1 MHAFRHSSAESRLC
15 RLTIDE
21 LNKQRAAA
29 GAVAAIPLN
38 KRAAEANAAVQNQPT
53 KNTGS
58 AVTDPAAASMQRLRD
73 TQAYLAE
80 NPSVDPTGSIGKQA
94 LEGQAM
100 AETYV
105 APRNLG
111 NEQYYKDQ
119 ANFLQDYTATKSNAA
134 DGFASSIDQGVSE
147 VKDPITGE
155 IKYVRTQGNVQTAS
169 MSQIQQSAIGNLR
182 KAGKTDE
189 EIKATLDDPTYL
201 QNIAQTMSNTGLGGT
216 ARQSA
221 VLTPAQAQSV
231 LATSRNPNERKAA
244 QDALD
249 AAATQGVSQTVE
261 KQVGTDKNGNPIYMT
276 QTNPNYEAEVEAKRQ
291 RMAQE
296 QANKL
301 KVQESE
307 KKMKEFTAG
316 VDTTALTETQK
327 QISGIM
333 ESIKGL
339 SPELQSAVLPNL
351 LNLQQSNNEALNM
364 AQQMINALPTD
375 QEIESQ
381 YGTMEKYIL
390 SQSSKYEDL
399 LKKNKDHQIEVAE
412 YNKEALEIDKKI
424 LEHDAAVAEQKQ
436 AQANIEN
443 EKKLRRQLNKL
454 GLNTDVQG
462 LSFLNS
468 EIQKGV
474 DALENMKT
482 ANNLVSLKANLAIS
496 KGYSL
501 EVKGILND
509 YEGKYLEITSKTT
522 EALNSVRSSIS
533 KDKSERDKEMRSIM
547 QKALDQKNEND
558 KEARDMLFRATT
570 SMIESRDKLAAQEKA
585 DIRADKRLEYQE
597 KMANARLNASED
609 RADARAERQIVQDE
623 RADAKM
629 VYADFKI
636 AEDQPEVK
644 NYVVLRDATSKAKK
658 SFENA
663 INKGGKI
670 DLGVAKE
677 MITVLYEKG
686 LDPTSVVREGEYL
699 RASLGQSWYD
709 NAMLFAESVAGGDR
723 TGITQESAQ
732 AFLTALEASSE
743 TQRASALSRMS
754 QPLTRL
760 MLFNQDSK
768 HINIDPRA
776 AATIQELIR
785 PEDLAAFATDD
796 AASYDYNYSS
806 YNTSMKNSTYTE
818 DSKVID
824 PLIDSMPESGMTMD
838 QIYGSWDGLQLL
850 SSPESVAVQSASGT
864 VGEILSSMAPVTQN
878 FSTPIS
884 SANYKPS
891 TVTAWGGQ
899 HKGLDIAFAAGS
911 FVPSMT
917 EGVLESVEYS
927 KDGWG
932 LTAVVRAPDGA
943 EIRYS
948 HLASIDPMLKVGSQL
963 VRGREIAQVGNTG
976 NVFSTSGGDGTHLD
990 FRIKKNG
997 QYIDPFSYTV

>member
-1 MHAFRHSSAESRLC
+1 MHIFLHSSAESRLVH
-15 RLTIDE
+15 LTIDE
-21 LNKQRAAA
+21 LNKQRLAA

-53 KNTGS
+53 RNTGS
-58 AVTDPAAASMQRLRD
+58 AVTNPAAASMQRLRD
-73 TQAYLAE
+73 TQAYLSA

-100 AETYV
+100 AESYV

-169 MSQIQQSAIGNLR
+169 MSQIQQSAIENLR

-189 EIKATLDDPTYL
+189 EIKATLNDPTYL

-221 VLTPAQAQSV
+221 VLTPAQAQAV

-249 AAATQGVSQTVE
+249 AASKQGVSQTVE

-276 QTNPNYEAEVEAKRQ
+276 QTNPNYEKEVEAKKQ

-296 QANKL
+296 QANAL
-301 KVQESE
+301 KVQENE
-307 KKMKEFTAG
+307 RQMKSFTAG
-316 VDTTALTETQK
+316 IDTTAFTVTQK
-327 QISGIM
+327 QISEIM

-482 ANNLVSLKANLAIS
+482 ANNLVSLKANLAIA

-547 QKALDQKNEND
+547 QKALDQKSEND
-558 KEARDMLFRATT
+558 KEARKSLFDSNMKMIDEVGKARDDEATREKNLWDNAMKYIDTFGTQNTDALKEYEKELGLPTGSLSNQKTLEELRMKKTEGADT
-570 SMIESRDKLAAQEKA
+570 SGIITMVDEQRKQLMEFYPTASGEMIDT
-585 DIRADKRLEYQE
+585 
-597 KMANARLNASED
+597 
-609 RADARAERQIVQDE
+609 
-623 RADAKM
+623 M
-629 VYADFKI
+629 VYAALTKQLGQ
-636 AEDQPEVK
+636 A
-644 NYVVLRDATSKAKK
+644 NLSKAY
-658 SFENA
+658 SYMSTNQ
-663 INKGGKI
+663 IGKGGYRI
-670 DLGVAKE
+670 Q
-677 MITVLYEKG
+677 
-686 LDPTSVVREGEYL
+686 P
-699 RASLGQSWYD
+699 
-709 NAMLFAESVAGGDR
+709 
-723 TGITQESAQ
+723 
-732 AFLTALEASSE
+732 FLTAAQGQKMVDATMQKLDD
-743 TQRASALSRMS
+743 QRAIETGDMS
-754 QPLTRL
+754 TADLISIL
-760 MLFNQDSK
+760 KDEKDSDG
-768 HINIDPRA
+768 NRVYGD
-776 AATIQELIR
+776 
-785 PEDLAAFATDD
+785 ED
-796 AASYDYNYSS
+796 
-806 YNTSMKNSTYTE
+806 
-818 DSKVID
+818 I
-824 PLIDSMPESGMTMD
+824 
-838 QIYGSWDGLQLL
+838 
-850 SSPESVAVQSASGT
+850 
-864 VGEILSSMAPVTQN
+864 
-878 FSTPIS
+878 
-884 SANYKPS
+884 
-891 TVTAWGGQ
+891 
-899 HKGLDIAFAAGS
+899 
-911 FVPSMT
+911 
-917 EGVLESVEYS
+917 
-927 KDGWG
+927 
-932 LTAVVRAPDGA
+932 
-943 EIRYS
+943 IRYMKDLGYV
-948 HLASIDPMLKVGSQL
+948 HAPAWNK
-963 VRGREIAQVGNTG
+963 T
-976 NVFSTSGGDGTHLD
+976 F
-990 FRIKKNG
+990 KNEFTK
-997 QYIDPFSYTV
+997 Q